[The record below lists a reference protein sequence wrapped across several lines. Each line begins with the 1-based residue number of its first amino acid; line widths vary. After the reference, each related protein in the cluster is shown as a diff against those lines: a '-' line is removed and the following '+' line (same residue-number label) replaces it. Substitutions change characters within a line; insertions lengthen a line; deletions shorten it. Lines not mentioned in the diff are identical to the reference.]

1 MAADSS
7 DAWRI
12 QETANFICTRKYT
25 KIAAQFPDELLQ
37 HVTSVSFDLQNACK
51 EQDHVIKVFVLA
63 DTTYNSLSVDE
74 VAASHVEADCVVHYG
89 RASLTRL
96 SRIPAYYVFPSRE
109 LNVDAIVDALIG
121 SSFFAQDNGGNNE
134 NDDAATTT
142 AITPPSV
149 IFLDQVL
156 LDSLAALETATRSKL
171 PSTIIRKIEFANVPL
186 RSAEPTLKTL
196 KTRSSDQCCK
206 KDSVASDSKVA
217 CQATENESTVAGY
230 TWNTQMLATTP
241 LHQCKFVWI
250 GCLDAPALRHLQLTY
265 STARWLT
272 VDPFASTGIH
282 STSAIKIEQGLP
294 LEVSRLL
301 KRRYFLVEKARN
313 ANIIGILVGTL
324 GAAGYGDALWQLRK
338 AAQLAGK
345 KTYTM
350 LMGKPSPAKLANFPE
365 VDVFV
370 MVADPQGQIL
380 DSKEYLAPI
389 ITPHEAML
397 AFSEGSEWKE
407 SEYRLD
413 FDHIVSTNT
422 DARMGGINSGDGVN
436 NEEDEKES
444 CGDIGALA
452 VQAQQALIVTP
463 AAAGAGHLV
472 EVKSAADYLVH
483 KRSWTGVE
491 TPLVGSEKKEAHLA
505 VPGLS
510 GRAAGYSHEE
520 GKN

>member
-1 MAADSS
+1 MQRARPYSQGINQYNKKRVWCLPVNPNQLIASTS
-7 DAWRI
+7 YYI
-12 QETANFICTRKYT
+12 Q
-25 KIAAQFPDELLQ
+25 
-37 HVTSVSFDLQNACK
+37 
-51 EQDHVIKVFVLA
+51 VFVLA

-89 RASLTRL
+89 RASLTKL

-109 LNVDAIVDALIG
+109 LDVDAVTDALAE
-121 SSFFAQDNGGNNE
+121 SSFFAQENGANATNEDNIN
-134 NDDAATTT
+134 T
-142 AITPPSV
+142 AIPETI

-156 LDSLAALETATRSKL
+156 LDRLADLKTALRLRL
-171 PSTIIRKIEFANVPL
+171 PSDISKTIEFANVPL
-186 RSAEPTLKTL
+186 RSAEPSQKPS
-196 KTRSSDQCCK
+196 KCCEV
-206 KDSVASDSKVA
+206 DGGDGGGNCSG
-217 CQATENESTVAGY
+217 NESEAACCQTSANNSTETAGY
-230 TWNTQMLATTP
+230 TWHTNTQLANTT
-241 LHQCKFVWI
+241 LEHHRYRFVWI
-250 GCLDAPALRHLQLTY
+250 GSLEAPALRHLQLTY
-265 STARWLT
+265 SSADWLT
-272 VDPFASTGIH
+272 VDPFSTTNLQY
-282 STSAIKIEQGLP
+282 SIKIEHGLP
-294 LEVSRLL
+294 LEVSKLL

-313 ANIIGILVGTL
+313 ANIVGILVGTL
-324 GAAGYGDALWQLRK
+324 GAAGYGDALRQLRK
-338 AAQLAGK
+338 AAQSAGK

-370 MVADPQGQIL
+370 LVADPQGQIL

-397 AFSEGSEWKE
+397 AFSEEYEWKE
-407 SEYRLD
+407 SEYKLD
-413 FDHIVSTNT
+413 FDHILSTDSDFT
-422 DARMGGINSGDGVN
+422 SEQVGN
-436 NEEDEKES
+436 NKEEE
-444 CGDIGALA
+444 IGALA

-505 VPGLS
+505 VPGQS

-520 GKN
+520 KK